1 MGYLYGEITMKW
13 FNLESPLMQGLSRMA
28 DILWLNVLTL
38 IFCLPIIT
46 AGASLTAM
54 HYMCLKMARNEE
66 SYITAGF
73 FKAFKQNFKQ
83 ATIIWIIEL
92 FALLVILGDFYI
104 MATAKNVPMAIQV
117 VIYVVTFLFLMTVT
131 FVYPLLAKFE
141 NSVKQTIKNAFLISI
156 MKFPKTVLKIILSAI
171 PVVCFILLP
180 QSIPLVLMFGMA
192 FPAYLFAKMY
202 NKFFAE
208 YEKMVLARNGEGESE
223 EGEEGEEDERIF
235 KDELDPALAMQR
247 DDEV

>member
-1 MGYLYGEITMKW
+1 MKW

-38 IFCLPIIT
+38 IFCLPVIT

-83 ATIIWIIEL
+83 ATAIWIIEL
-92 FALLVILGDFYI
+92 LALLVIVGDFYI
-104 MATAKNVPMAIQV
+104 MAASEAGVHIAIQV

-141 NSVKQTIKNAFLISI
+141 NTVKQTIKNAFLISI
-156 MKFPKTVLKIILSAI
+156 MQFPKTVLKIIMSVI
-171 PVVCFILLP
+171 PIGCFILLP

-192 FPAYLFAKMY
+192 LPAYLFAKMY
-202 NKFFAE
+202 NKFFAK
-208 YEKMVLARNGEGESE
+208 YEEMVLAQNGEGE
-223 EGEEGEEDERIF
+223 GEEEEDERIF
-235 KDELDPALAMQR
+235 KDELDPALAMQK

>member
-1 MGYLYGEITMKW
+1 MKW

-38 IFCLPIIT
+38 IFCLPVVT

-66 SYITAGF
+66 SYISAGF

-83 ATIIWIIEL
+83 ATIIWLIEL
-92 FALLVILGDFYI
+92 FALVVILGDFYI
-104 MATAKNVPMAIQV
+104 MIAAESGVHIAIQV

-141 NSVKQTIKNAFLISI
+141 NTVKQTIKNAFLISI
-156 MKFPKTVLKIILSAI
+156 MQFPKTVLKIIMSVI
-171 PVVCFILLP
+171 PIVCFILLP
-180 QSIPLVLMFGMA
+180 QSIPLVLMFGMSL
-192 FPAYLFAKMY
+192 PAYLFAKMY
-202 NKFFAE
+202 NKFFAR
-208 YEKMVLARNGEGESE
+208 YEEMVLAQYGDGESE
-223 EGEEGEEDERIF
+223 EKEDERIF
-235 KDELDPALAMQR
+235 KDELDPALAVQR